1 MAVPSIDAIGPP
13 TPSGRR
19 RVPVRLMIGA
29 GLLAVL
35 IVAALGAS
43 WLAPFPSDEMHIR
56 SRLSAPSLTYLAGTD
71 EYGRDVFSRTLF
83 GSQLSLFLGFT
94 ATLVSLALGVP
105 IGLVAGYYRG
115 WLDELIMRGLDVMM
129 SFPPLMLVL
138 LILAVT
144 PPNLLKTALAIGILF
159 VPSVARVTRS
169 VTLDLMTGE
178 FIVAAHARGEHA
190 FYILARELL
199 PNAWP
204 AIVVEGSLRVAFAV
218 LLGATLSFLGFGV
231 QPPAADWGLMI
242 SNARAFVE
250 AAPWIAIAPGL
261 AMALTVIAVSL
272 VGDSLREHL
281 DPRFD
286 ARR

>member
-1 MAVPSIDAIGPP
+1 MAEPSIDAAGTSSPL
-13 TPSGRR
+13 RR
-19 RVPVRLMIGA
+19 RPLPARLRFGGA
-29 GLLAVL
+29 LLAIMV
-35 IVAALGAS
+35 VAALGSA
-43 WLAPFPSDEMHIR
+43 WFAPFPPDEMHIH
-56 SRLSAPSLTYLAGTD
+56 SRLVPPSLTYLAGTD
-71 EYGRDVFSRTLF
+71 EYGRDVLSRTLV
-83 GSQLSLFLGFT
+83 GSQLSLILGFS
-94 ATLVSLALGVP
+94 ATLVSLLIGVP
-105 IGLVAGYYRG
+105 IGLCAGYYRG
-115 WLDELIMRGLDVMM
+115 LADDLMMRALDVMM

-144 PPNLLKTALAIGILF
+144 PPSLLKTAIAIGVLF

-169 VTLDLMTGE
+169 VTLDLMAGD
-178 FIVAAHARGEHA
+178 FITAAKARGERTW
-190 FYILARELL
+190 YVLARELL

-204 AIVVEGSLRVAFAV
+204 AIVVEASLRVAFAI

-242 SNARAFVE
+242 NNARAFVD
-250 AAPWIAIAPGL
+250 AAPWIAITPAL

-286 ARR
+286 TRR